1 MKAQNGELE
10 LWIHSFSSSALYDV
24 KWSASRPDR
33 FTLGKEDRF
42 ILNRK
47 LEGGGALQPAWT
59 ISCPCCGPQ
68 PRNTRAV
75 TVVLRLASTGLP
87 ATLLFASSKVEVNSS
102 VFWVITQRDVV

>member
-47 LEGGGALQPAWT
+47 LEGGGGSTARLDDFLSLLWPSAPEHPGRNCRPTSCLNGPPCNFVICVLQ
-59 ISCPCCGPQ
+59 G
-68 PRNTRAV
+68 
-75 TVVLRLASTGLP
+75 
-87 ATLLFASSKVEVNSS
+87 
-102 VFWVITQRDVV
+102 